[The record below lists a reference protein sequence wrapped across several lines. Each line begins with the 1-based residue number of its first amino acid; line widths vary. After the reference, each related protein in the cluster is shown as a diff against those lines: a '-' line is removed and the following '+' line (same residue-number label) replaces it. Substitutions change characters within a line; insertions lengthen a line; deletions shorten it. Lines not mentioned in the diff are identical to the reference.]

1 MELIS
6 THAVII
12 PDAGFNS
19 NLFGGKLMSWIDK
32 DAVAFA
38 MQVCDTLKMVTIAI
52 DKCIFKKPVK
62 QGQLVKTYAEVQSV
76 GTTSITLHVEA
87 RQHNVYTGKQNV
99 ALSTHI
105 KFVRVDD
112 EGHPLPISEKVKNKI
127 IKHQKENMPLT
138 K

>member
-12 PDAGFNS
+12 PDSGFNG

-38 MQVCDTLKMVTIAI
+38 MQVCDTLKMVTVSI

-62 QGQLVKTYAEVQSV
+62 QGQLVKTYAEVKEV
-76 GTTSITLHVEA
+76 GSTSITLHVEA
-87 RQHNVYTGKQNV
+87 RQHNVYNGKQEV
-99 ALSTHI
+99 ILSTHI
-105 KFVRVDD
+105 KFVRVD
-112 EGHPLPISEKVKNKI
+112 ELGTPLPISDKVKNKI
-127 IKHQKENMPLT
+127 KEVHENGGNLT